1 MQNFFGMDA
10 AHTPQTAQLRMVANT
25 QFDKRAQM
33 MAPGMTS
40 QHAQMLG
47 ALQQQFLT
55 SSDTLGAPKNAM
67 ADKKLEPKIVP
78 AALQLEMPPQPQIP
92 PQGLLQQPFQMLQR
106 QSPQMDHQGANNG
119 FDGGKTQQCVLG
131 QRLQSMAGQ
140 QQQQPHAPQMAAQQQ
155 MTGQHPLQ
163 QPPMQSRPLQMSAP
177 QVTAQ
182 QMGQMGHAGLPP
194 ALQTA
199 GQMSGHMSSMGQVPS
214 QQEQMQ
220 NQQLYLRQH
229 QLLQQHQ
236 LQMQQTSAALVLHV
250 PPLSLKS
257 LPDKNGPSSAGGT
270 SASNAAQHA
279 AACSAAAHASQMAS
293 NLRIYKRN
301 LGNTAVLRVLDLID
315 FVANE
320 PPESLT
326 SYGFWQNTCQV
337 HAVPTAVLR
346 ITVPVESGGNDDDEG
361 LGNTRLYMLNV
372 STAPQFFL
380 AKALASNVASKQ
392 FSLPGLRYHILG
404 SGAVFMT
411 SRLSYLRTYKDESST
426 HITGF
431 CRLLMSRDFR
441 LELVDCTIVGYTSQ
455 VSLLQLE
462 KRWVAST
469 AKNDGQEREFMK
481 RVFNDTLARAVCDGG
496 GFSENVMR
504 VLKISDVMMQLRPLM
519 AFTAANGLNSP
530 IKSLDVYVNSNKG
543 CGGPGARDKVKRRK
557 RSGMSPMNSER

>member
-10 AHTPQTAQLRMVANT
+10 AQTPQTAQLRMVANT

-55 SSDTLGAPKNAM
+55 YSDTLGAPKNVM
-67 ADKKLEPKIVP
+67 ADKKLQPRIVP
-78 AALQLEMPPQPQIP
+78 AALQLQMPLQPQIP
-92 PQGLLQQPFQMLQR
+92 PQGLLQQPFQILQR
-106 QSPQMDHQGANNG
+106 QGPQMDHQGANNG
-119 FDGGKTQQCVLG
+119 FDGSKTQQGVPG
-131 QRLQSMAGQ
+131 QRLQSIVG

-182 QMGQMGHAGLPP
+182 QMGQMDNVGLQP
-194 ALQTA
+194 ALQTG

-220 NQQLYLRQH
+220 NQQLYLRQQ
-229 QLLQQHQ
+229 QLLQQQQ
-236 LQMQQTSAALVLHV
+236 LQMQQNSAALVLHV

-270 SASNAAQHA
+270 SASNAAQPA
-279 AACSAAAHASQMAS
+279 AAGSAAAHASQMAS

-320 PPESLT
+320 PLESLT

-337 HAVPTAVLR
+337 HAVPNAVLR
-346 ITVPVESGGNDDDEG
+346 ITLPVESGGNDDDEG

-372 STAPQFFL
+372 STAPPFFL
-380 AKALASNVASKQ
+380 TKALARNVASKQ

-411 SRLSYLRTYKDESST
+411 SRISYLCTYKDESSM

-441 LELVDCTIVGYTSQ
+441 LELVDCTIVGCTTQ

-462 KRWVAST
+462 KRWMAST
-469 AKNDGQEREFMK
+469 ATNDGQEREFMK
-481 RVFNDTLARAVCDGG
+481 RVLNDTLARAVCDGG
-496 GFSENVMR
+496 CFSENVMR

-543 CGGPGARDKVKRRK
+543 CGGPGAPDKVKRRK
-557 RSGMSPMNSER
+557 RSKMSPMTSER